1 MFIHCTL
8 VVQPQDGINVVRWG
22 LMFVDFV
29 GHPYPRIYVSSN
41 LYFINQTSKHRLL
54 SFKTVFMNTG
64 NTWRW
69 HTKFLYFFLPSCENF
84 GIIYFELFNCVN
96 QHQSQTIFIKLRSLF
111 SVQCAW
117 KPLRWFHFPTITGR
131 IEVFTRNIT
140 QFCNIIKDKK
150 DNSFRSL

>member
-1 MFIHCTL
+1 MRRLCNFIIRYVYVLTILLLTTL
-8 VVQPQDGINVVRWG
+8 LIRYFTCICKRSISFTLKLTTRYCGINVVRWG
-22 LMFVDFV
+22 LIFVDFV

-69 HTKFLYFFLPSCENF
+69 HTKFLYFFWPSCENL

-96 QHQSQTIFIKLRSLF
+96 QHQSQTIFIK
-111 SVQCAW
+111 
-117 KPLRWFHFPTITGR
+117 
-131 IEVFTRNIT
+131 
-140 QFCNIIKDKK
+140 
-150 DNSFRSL
+150 

>member
-1 MFIHCTL
+1 
-8 VVQPQDGINVVRWG
+8 
-22 LMFVDFV
+22 MFVDFV

-41 LYFINQTSKHRLL
+41 LYIIIQTSKHRLL
-54 SFKTVFMNTG
+54 SFITVFMYTG
-64 NTWRW
+64 NTWRL
-69 HTKFLYFFLPSCENF
+69 HTKYRYFFWPSCENL

-96 QHQSQTIFIKLRSLF
+96 QHQSQTIFFAHCF

-140 QFCNIIKDKK
+140 QFCSIIKDKK